1 MLRSSERSSK
11 LDWGIELAFGKTE
24 HSGSVIRIHP
34 LTVRVTH
41 WINALAVLVMVTSG
55 WRIYNASPLFAF
67 VIPPGVTLGGWLA
80 GALLWHFAAMW
91 VLALNGLIYL
101 AYGIASGHFRRTL
114 LPLTPTAI
122 MRDLVDAL
130 RGRLPHELGIY
141 NAAQRLGYLGVI
153 LVLVALVLSGLVLWK
168 PVQFQGLAALMG
180 GYEGA
185 RLVHF
190 FAMCLLVVFV
200 VVHVVMVILVPRTFL
215 PMWSGRAKVRRHSA
229 PAGSA

>member
-1 MLRSSERSSK
+1 LA
-11 LDWGIELAFGKTE
+11 LAFGKTE
-24 HSGSVIRIHP
+24 QSGNIIRIHP

-41 WINALAVLVMVTSG
+41 WINALAVLVMLTSG
-55 WRIYNASPLFAF
+55 WRIYDASPLFAF

-101 AYGIASGHFRRTL
+101 AYGTASRHFRRTL

-122 MRDLVDAL
+122 LRELVDAL
-130 RGRLPHELGIY
+130 RGRLSHELGIY
-141 NAAQRLGYLGVI
+141 NAVQRVAYLGVI
-153 LVLVALVLSGLVLWK
+153 VVLVTLVLSGLALWK

-200 VVHVVMVILVPRTFL
+200 IVHVLMVILVPRTFL

>member
-1 MLRSSERSSK
+1 LA
-11 LDWGIELAFGKTE
+11 LAFGKTE
-24 HSGSVIRIHP
+24 QSGRVIRVHP

-55 WRIYNASPLFAF
+55 WRIYDASPLFAF

-101 AYGIASGHFRRTL
+101 AYGVLSGHFPRTL
-114 LPLTPTAI
+114 LPLSPTAI
-122 MRDLVDAL
+122 IRDLVEAL

-141 NAAQRLGYLGVI
+141 NAVQRLAYLGVI
-153 LVLVALVLSGLVLWK
+153 LVLVALVLSGLALWK

-215 PMWSGRAKVRRHSA
+215 PMWSGRARVRQPSA
-229 PAGSA
+229 PAASG

>member
-1 MLRSSERSSK
+1 LA
-11 LDWGIELAFGKTE
+11 LAFEKTAQSGK
-24 HSGSVIRIHP
+24 VIRIHP
-34 LTVRVTH
+34 LTIRVTH

-55 WRIYNASPLFAF
+55 WRIYDASPLFAF

-101 AYGIASGHFRRTL
+101 AYGVLSGRFRRTL
-114 LPLTPTAI
+114 LPLSPTAI
-122 MRDLVDAL
+122 IRDLVEAL
-130 RGRLPHELGIY
+130 RGRLPHALGIY
-141 NAAQRLGYLGVI
+141 NAVQRLAYLGVI
-153 LVLVALVLSGLVLWK
+153 LVLVALVLSGLALWK

-215 PMWSGRAKVRRHSA
+215 PMWSGRAKVRQPSA
-229 PAGSA
+229 PAASA